1 MNTTPPGWYQAE
13 GDPPGTQR
21 YWDGTSW
28 SDTPVPS
35 SGAASPQP
43 PNTPQDAVAS
53 SPGPPS
59 QPAQAAAQYQAP
71 LRSFEPVEVVDRSP
85 LGWFMH
91 VLREN
96 FSNFEG
102 RARRSEY
109 WWFTLINAIFGIVVF
124 ILSIVVL
131 IIFGS
136 LELPGV
142 GAVIFLL
149 MNVIYAF
156 AVFVPS
162 FAAGVR
168 RLHDIDKSGWLMVLA
183 FVPLA
188 SIVLLILLFV
198 EGTPGPNQFGADPTG
213 RA

>member
-1 MNTTPPGWYQAE
+1 
-13 GDPPGTQR
+13 
-21 YWDGTSW
+21 
-28 SDTPVPS
+28 
-35 SGAASPQP
+35 
-43 PNTPQDAVAS
+43 
-53 SPGPPS
+53 
-59 QPAQAAAQYQAP
+59 
-71 LRSFEPVEVVDRSP
+71 
-85 LGWFMH
+85 MH